1 MAGNTMTL
9 TIAGD
14 SKGAED
20 AFGRVGDSARQM
32 GERVERSGDAFERV
46 RERADDVDTKAMGF
60 RDTLTGIQDGTEGVK
75 RAAAGDWGFETLL
88 LLGTGVGDLASG
100 LFNFLIPAAK
110 SMRLAQLGL
119 NTAFLTSPITWI
131 IIGIVALVAVIVLI
145 ATKTDWFQRAWKAAW
160 GWIKNAAGAA
170 WDWIKE
176 KSLGVWEWLKDLPG
190 KLKSAF
196 SRAGEFISAPF
207 KAGFNAIS
215 RAWNNT
221 VGRLSWTVPGWVPG
235 IGGNSISVPNL
246 PTFHAGGVVPGYPG
260 QAVPIMAQAG
270 ETVTANGGGR
280 AGGELVIGSDGSAIG
295 DALIEILALAMQRRG
310 GDPAALG
317 LRVAR

>member
-1 MAGNTMTL
+1 MGNTMTL
-9 TIAGD
+9 TIAGEPQ
-14 SKGAED
+14 GALN
-20 AFGRVGDSARQM
+20 AFDRVGEGARQM

-119 NTAFLTSPITWI
+119 NLSFLASPITWI
-131 IIGIVALVAVIVLI
+131 IVGIVALVAVIVLI

-190 KLKSAF
+190 KIKSAF
-196 SRAGEFISAPF
+196 SRVSEFISAPF
-207 KAGFNAIS
+207 KAAFNAVA
-215 RAWNNT
+215 RGWNNT

-246 PTFHAGGVVPGYPG
+246 PTFHTGGVVPGYPG
-260 QAVPIMAQAG
+260 QAVPIMAMAG
-270 ETVTANGGGR
+270 ERVSQNGASGGGDI
-280 AGGELVIGSDGSAIG
+280 VIRGDGSGIA
-295 DALIEILALAMQRRG
+295 DALIEILALGLQRRG
-310 GDPAALG
+310 GDPAAIG